1 MQASAKELL
10 KFAPG
15 GVFHWVMEA
24 LQKDPNAE
32 FQLTCTSLHL
42 SPITGKFEDFQWNC
56 ETPSDYSIKEKKKL
70 VWVVAILGLSRTDS
84 AVFRYNSKANADEKV
99 NELNKE
105 GRVVAATPVLVE
117 IPSYWGTHD

>member
-24 LQKDPNAE
+24 LQEDPNAE
-32 FQLTCTSLHL
+32 FQLLGGYGC
-42 SPITGKFEDFQWNC
+42 SPIYGKFGDFQWNC
-56 ETPSDYSIKEKKKL
+56 ENPSDYSLKEKKKL
-70 VWVVAILGLSRTDS
+70 VWVVAILGLSRTDN
-84 AVFRYNSKANADEKV
+84 AVLRYNSKANADEKA